1 MTNETYVI
9 KDHVHHYDNKPR
21 LFPQDKKAS
30 GFSFVIPH
38 RQSPRP
44 A

>member
-1 MTNETYVI
+1 MTNGTYVI
-9 KDHVHHYDNKPR
+9 NDHVHYYDNKPR

-30 GFSFVIPH
+30 GYPFVIPP
-38 RQSPRP
+38 RQSPRH